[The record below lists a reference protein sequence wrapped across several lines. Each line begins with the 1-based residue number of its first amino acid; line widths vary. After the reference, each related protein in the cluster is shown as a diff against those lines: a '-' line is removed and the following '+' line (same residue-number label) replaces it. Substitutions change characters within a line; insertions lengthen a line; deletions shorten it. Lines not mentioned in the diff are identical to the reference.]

1 MSKILK
7 NIAIVLASGNGTR
20 FGSSIPKQ
28 FVEISGKTIL
38 ERSLDVFELNDLI
51 DEIILVITPE
61 YNQKATFISN
71 NYRKITKILN
81 GGKLRKDSSFI
92 GISAVMESEANVL
105 IHDCARPFLS
115 QNVLNKC
122 IEALNKYDAVDV
134 AVKTTDTIL
143 EVKNGF
149 ITNIPERKNLMSSQ
163 TPQCFKLSL
172 IKKAHELAQNDEN
185 FTDDCGLVLKYNLAP
200 IFIVEGNSE
209 NIKITNPI
217 DEYFAKAIIDAEKK
231 L

>member
-1 MSKILK
+1 MLSLK
-7 NIAIVLASGNGTR
+7 L
-20 FGSSIPKQ
+20 
-28 FVEISGKTIL
+28 
-38 ERSLDVFELNDLI
+38 LI
-51 DEIILVITPE
+51 
-61 YNQKATFISN
+61 
-71 NYRKITKILN
+71 
-81 GGKLRKDSSFI
+81 
-92 GISAVMESEANVL
+92 
-105 IHDCARPFLS
+105 

-217 DEYFAKAIIDAEKK
+217 DEYFAKAIIEEQHY
-231 L
+231 